1 MGLKDALGL
10 GDEEPPL
17 EMPDTS
23 HAQGDHEEPPPAGQE
38 NDPGARM
45 PLQQLPPD

>member
-17 EMPDTS
+17 EIPADD
-23 HAQGDHEEPPPAGQE
+23 HAQGDHEPPLDELDGSGADPGITLPPP
-38 NDPGARM
+38 D
-45 PLQQLPPD
+45 